1 MLANTFISILRHK
14 KESKVENIQTLTFL
28 FSPRKLTAEMVKYKI
43 RSIQSI

>member
-14 KESKVENIQTLTFL
+14 KERKVENIQTLTFL
-28 FSPRKLTAEMVKYKI
+28 FSPRKLTAEMVKYKV